1 MNAWLL
7 GAAALVFVIGLV
19 HSLLGERMIFRH
31 LRQRGFV
38 PTAGAPVLREYQTR
52 ILWGAWHLVT
62 LFGWALAAVLAWLAQ
77 PAAQAASGG
86 VVECAVIAALVAS
99 SGLVL
104 ISTRGRHIAWVALLA
119 AAALV
124 LVSYR

>member
-19 HSLLGERMIFRH
+19 HSVLGERMIFRH
-31 LRQRGFV
+31 LRQRGLV

-52 ILWGAWHLVT
+52 ILWATWHVVT

-77 PAAQAASGG
+77 PAARAGSGG
-86 VVECAVIAALVAS
+86 VIECAVIAALVAS

-104 ISTRGRHIAWVALLA
+104 AATRGRHVAWVALLA
-119 AAALV
+119 AAV
-124 LVSYR
+124 LVAMA